1 MYIEEER
8 EEFAESEYTSWG
20 DKLPTIPSPPPD
32 FKHGAVIGA
41 RPVLGKICLVPGE
54 ENNVKYI
61 KWLEVF
67 SHKGY
72 TILNG
77 TNPYSW
83 DYIAKVY
90 YGIFSFPVRVEM
102 NPDIPEDVREIV
114 LPLLRK
120 EILGQ

>member
-1 MYIEEER
+1 MDIEYEPDEMP
-8 EEFAESEYTSWG
+8 ESVCMANGTKSQT
-20 DKLPTIPSPPPD
+20 PPPPD
-32 FKHGAVIGA
+32 FNHGVFNGNK
-41 RPVLGKICLVPGE
+41 PVLGKVNIVPGE
-54 ENNVKYI
+54 SDNVKYV

-67 SHKGY
+67 SHKGR

-77 TNPYSW
+77 TTPYSW

-114 LPLLRK
+114 LPLLRE
-120 EILGQ
+120 EILGR

>member
-1 MYIEEER
+1 MYVEEEL
-8 EEFAESEYTSWG
+8 EEVSENEYTADG
-20 DKLPTIPSPPPD
+20 AEQTVAHPSD
-32 FKHGAVIGA
+32 FKHGVFKGQK
-41 RPVLGKICLVPGE
+41 PVLGKVDLVPGE
-54 ENNVKYI
+54 ADNVKYV

-67 SHKGY
+67 THKGR
-72 TILNG
+72 TVLNG

-102 NPDIPEDVREIV
+102 NPDIPEDVRNIV

-120 EILGQ
+120 EILGR

>member
-1 MYIEEER
+1 MYIEEEF
-8 EEFAESEYTSWG
+8 EELAGMEYAEDGAELTVA
-20 DKLPTIPSPPPD
+20 PPPD
-32 FKHGAVIGA
+32 FKHGVFKGG
-41 RPVLGKICLVPGE
+41 RPVLGEVNLVPGE
-54 ENNVKYI
+54 ADNVKYV

-67 SHKGY
+67 SHKGL
-72 TILNG
+72 TVLNG

-102 NPDIPEDVREIV
+102 NPDIPEDVQDIV

-120 EILGQ
+120 ELLGR

>member
-1 MYIEEER
+1 MYVEHEIDETP
-8 EEFAESEYTSWG
+8 ESVCMANGTKS
-20 DKLPTIPSPPPD
+20 PTPPPPD
-32 FKHGAVIGA
+32 FKRGLL
-41 RPVLGKICLVPGE
+41 LGNGLILGEVDLVPGE
-54 ENNVKYI
+54 ADDVKYV

-67 SHKGY
+67 SRQGR

-90 YGIFSFPVRVEM
+90 YGIFSSPVRVEM
-102 NPDIPEDVREIV
+102 NSDIPEDVREIV

-120 EILGQ
+120 EILGR

>member
-1 MYIEEER
+1 MYIEEEF
-8 EEFAESEYTSWG
+8 EEAAETEYTEDSAEQTVA
-20 DKLPTIPSPPPD
+20 PPSD
-32 FKHGAVIGA
+32 FKHGVFKGSM
-41 RPVLGKICLVPGE
+41 PVLGKVDLVPGE
-54 ENNVKYI
+54 ADNVKYV

-67 SHKGY
+67 TSKGQ

-83 DYIAKVY
+83 AYIAKVY

-102 NPDIPEDVREIV
+102 NPDIPEDVQEIV

-120 EILGQ
+120 EILGR

>member
-1 MYIEEER
+1 MYVEEEF
-8 EEFAESEYTSWG
+8 EELAESEYTEDG
-20 DKLPTIPSPPPD
+20 VVPTVKPPAD
-32 FKHGAVIGA
+32 FKHGVFKG
-41 RPVLGKICLVPGE
+41 RKPVLGKVDLVPGE
-54 ENNVKYI
+54 VDNVKYV

-67 SHKGY
+67 SHKGR

-77 TNPYSW
+77 MNPYSW
-83 DYIAKVY
+83 TYIAKVF

-120 EILGQ
+120 EILGR

>member
-1 MYIEEER
+1 MYIEEEL
-8 EEFAESEYTSWG
+8 EEMAESEYMADGT
-20 DKLPTIPSPPPD
+20 KLPTIPPAD
-32 FKHGAVIGA
+32 FKHGVFNGI
-41 RPVLGKICLVPGE
+41 RPVLGKVDLVPGE
-54 ENNVKYI
+54 ADNVKYV

-67 SHKGY
+67 THKGR
-72 TILNG
+72 TVING

-83 DYIAKVY
+83 GYVAKVY

-120 EILGQ
+120 EILGR

>member
-1 MYIEEER
+1 MYIEEF
-8 EEFAESEYTSWG
+8 EEVAETEYMEDGAELTV
-20 DKLPTIPSPPPD
+20 PPPPD
-32 FKHGAVIGA
+32 FKHGVFFGR
-41 RPVLGKICLVPGE
+41 RPVLGKVDLVPGE
-54 ENNVKYI
+54 TDNVKYI

-67 SHKGY
+67 THKGMSV
-72 TILNG
+72 LNG
-77 TNPYSW
+77 TTPYSW

>member
-1 MYIEEER
+1 MYLEEEL
-8 EEFAESEYTSWG
+8 AETEYMEDG
-20 DKLPTIPSPPPD
+20 AELGVKPPTD
-32 FKHGAVIGA
+32 FKHGVFTGA
-41 RPVLGKICLVPGE
+41 RPVLGKVDLVPGE
-54 ENNVKYI
+54 VDDVKYV

-67 SHKGY
+67 THKGR

-77 TNPYSW
+77 TTPYSW
-83 DYIAKVY
+83 GYIAKVY

-120 EILGQ
+120 EILGR

>member
-1 MYIEEER
+1 MYIECETDEP
-8 EEFAESEYTSWG
+8 AYMANGTTS
-20 DKLPTIPSPPPD
+20 PTPPPPD
-32 FKHGAVIGA
+32 FKHSVVRGK
-41 RPVLGKICLVPGE
+41 RPVLGAVTLVQGE
-54 ENNVKYI
+54 VDNVKYV

-67 SHKGY
+67 SHKGR

-77 TNPYSW
+77 TTPYSW
-83 DYIAKVY
+83 DYIAKVF

-120 EILGQ
+120 EILGR

>member
-1 MYIEEER
+1 MYF
-8 EEFAESEYTSWG
+8 EEFEELAETEYMEDVEEMG
-20 DKLPTIPSPPPD
+20 VVPPPD
-32 FKHGAVIGA
+32 FKHAIFMGG
-41 RPVLGKICLVPGE
+41 RPVLGEVDLVPGE
-54 ENNVKYI
+54 AGNVKYV

-67 SHKGY
+67 SHKGR

-77 TNPYSW
+77 TTPYSW

-120 EILGQ
+120 EILGR

>member
-1 MYIEEER
+1 MYVEEEF
-8 EEFAESEYTSWG
+8 EELAETEYMDDCEELTVA
-20 DKLPTIPSPPPD
+20 PPAD
-32 FKHGAVIGA
+32 FKHGVFMG
-41 RPVLGKICLVPGE
+41 RKPVLGEVNLVHGE
-54 ENNVKYI
+54 VDNVKYV

-67 SHKGY
+67 THKGM
-72 TILNG
+72 TVLNG
-77 TNPYSW
+77 TTPYSW

-120 EILGQ
+120 EILGR

>member
-1 MYIEEER
+1 MYVEEEF
-8 EEFAESEYTSWG
+8 EELAETEYMDDGEELTVA
-20 DKLPTIPSPPPD
+20 PPAD
-32 FKHGAVIGA
+32 FKHGVFMG
-41 RPVLGKICLVPGE
+41 RKPVLGEVNLVHGE
-54 ENNVKYI
+54 VDNVKYV

-67 SHKGY
+67 THKGM
-72 TILNG
+72 TVLNG
-77 TNPYSW
+77 TTPYSW

-120 EILGQ
+120 EILGR

>member
-1 MYIEEER
+1 MYIEYETDELP
-8 EEFAESEYTSWG
+8 ESEYMANGTKS
-20 DKLPTIPSPPPD
+20 PTPPPSD
-32 FKHGAVIGA
+32 FKHGVFGGKK
-41 RPVLGKICLVPGE
+41 PVLGKVDLVPGE
-54 ENNVKYI
+54 SDNVKYI

-67 SHKGY
+67 THKGR

-77 TNPYSW
+77 TTPYSW
-83 DYIAKVY
+83 DYVAKVF

-120 EILGQ
+120 EILGR

>member
-1 MYIEEER
+1 MYVEEA
-8 EEFAESEYTSWG
+8 AELEPAEDELELTV
-20 DKLPTIPSPPPD
+20 KHPSD
-32 FKHGAVIGA
+32 FKHGVFKG
-41 RPVLGKICLVPGE
+41 RKPVLGKVDLIPGE
-54 ENNVKYI
+54 ADNVKYV

-67 SHKGY
+67 THKGK
-72 TILNG
+72 TVLNG

-83 DYIAKVY
+83 KYIAKVF

-120 EILGQ
+120 EILGR

>member
-1 MYIEEER
+1 MYID
-8 EEFAESEYTSWG
+8 EEFEEMAETEYTE
-20 DKLPTIPSPPPD
+20 DELATTVKPPAD
-32 FKHGAVIGA
+32 FKHGVFKGQK
-41 RPVLGKICLVPGE
+41 PVLGKIDLVPGE
-54 ENNVKYI
+54 AENVKYV

-67 SHKGY
+67 THKGR
-72 TILNG
+72 TVLNG

-83 DYIAKVY
+83 GYIAKVF

-120 EILGQ
+120 EILGR

>member
-1 MYIEEER
+1 MYIEEEL
-8 EEFAESEYTSWG
+8 EEMVESEYTEDG
-20 DKLPTIPSPPPD
+20 TKLSIMPPSD
-32 FKHGAVIGA
+32 FNHGVFKG
-41 RPVLGKICLVPGE
+41 RKPVLGKVDLVPGE
-54 ENNVKYI
+54 ADNVKYV

-67 SHKGY
+67 THKGR

-83 DYIAKVY
+83 SYIAKVY

-102 NPDIPEDVREIV
+102 NPDIPEDVRAIV

-120 EILGQ
+120 EILGR

>member
-1 MYIEEER
+1 MYIEEF
-8 EEFAESEYTSWG
+8 EEVAETEYVE
-20 DKLPTIPSPPPD
+20 DEADLAVAPPAD
-32 FKHGAVIGA
+32 FKRSVLFGR
-41 RPVLGKICLVPGE
+41 RPVLGKVDLVPGE
-54 ENNVKYI
+54 SDNVKYV

-67 SHKGY
+67 SYKGR

-77 TNPYSW
+77 TTPYSW

-114 LPLLRK
+114 LPLLKK
-120 EILGQ
+120 EILGR